1 MDLMRNIFPLYLL
14 FLTPFFII
22 PGIAVVETSA
32 VLLIAYFF
40 LKNKDLHYFK
50 DQKFLFLIL
59 FAVYVALNA
68 FFQIYD
74 NLKFSSFFFFRFSLL
89 ALSIFFLLNLK
100 QNVSDN
106 HKKIILLVLITFNII
121 IFFDSHLQFF
131 TGKNLLGF
139 EIYNSQIS
147 SIFGSELILG
157 SFLIKLLPIIIFLF
171 FYSNIE
177 IKKYSLLLIFFLSFY
192 FSVVYL
198 AAGRTPFYLMILF
211 IFLCIALVK
220 DLRKILNL
228 SLLVLFFFI
237 LSTFIFEFGKSNP
250 GNRIFFKTF
259 NQITNNFFIHNEF
272 KILKEDKLKKNELKT
287 EIKIFSSD
295 HHGHYILAY
304 ELFKKNPIFGVGPK
318 GFRQYCRSVE
328 YDPPTGICSTHPHN
342 FLIQITAETGVI
354 GLIFYLSSLIFIIMK
369 LFKGYKNKN
378 LNYERNCFLVI
389 SIGVIINFFPFV
401 PNGNFFNNWI
411 SIINFYYIG
420 FYMFSYKKIF
430 H

>member
-22 PGIAVVETSA
+22 PGIAVVEISA
-32 VLLIAYFF
+32 ILLIAYFF
-40 LKNKDLHYFK
+40 LKNRDLHYFK
-50 DQKFLFLIL
+50 DKKFLFLIL

-74 NLKFSSFFFFRFSLL
+74 NLRFSSFFFFRFSLL

-106 HKKIILLVLITFNII
+106 HKKIILLVLIILNII

-139 EIYNSQIS
+139 KIYNSQIS

-272 KILKEDKLKKNELKT
+272 KILKEDELKKK
-287 EIKIFSSD
+287 
-295 HHGHYILAY
+295 
-304 ELFKKNPIFGVGPK
+304 
-318 GFRQYCRSVE
+318 
-328 YDPPTGICSTHPHN
+328 
-342 FLIQITAETGVI
+342 
-354 GLIFYLSSLIFIIMK
+354 
-369 LFKGYKNKN
+369 
-378 LNYERNCFLVI
+378 
-389 SIGVIINFFPFV
+389 
-401 PNGNFFNNWI
+401 
-411 SIINFYYIG
+411 
-420 FYMFSYKKIF
+420 
-430 H
+430 